1 MLVNMDNLTNLTGIT
16 RRTIQKR
23 LIDIIPVVEKGRGH
37 WYESKEVLP
46 ILLGLQKAGED
57 KKTLES
63 ERTRLASAQATKTEL
78 EVEVIKG
85 NLIPADH
92 VKEVVDTMLSSFR
105 SKLLSLPTKAA
116 HAVLPLAD
124 HAEAESVL
132 RDYVYEALQELAD
145 YDSEKYCTSDNKPI
159 SEVDGSTTNSDSKSV
174 GGRQKKT
181 VEGSVKRTRK
191 LEH

>member
-1 MLVNMDNLTNLTGIT
+1 MLVNIDQLTNLVGMT
-16 RRTIQKR
+16 RRTISKR
-23 LIDIIPVVEKGRGH
+23 LIDIVPVVEKGRGH

-46 ILLGLQKAGED
+46 VLLGLHKGGEEP
-57 KKTLES
+57 KTLET

-124 HAEAESVL
+124 QAEAENVL
-132 RDYVYEALQELAD
+132 KEYVYEALQELSD
-145 YDSEKYCTSDNKPI
+145 YDSEKYCASNNKQI
-159 SEVDGSTTNSDSKSV
+159 SEADGPTTSTDSKPV
-174 GGRQKKT
+174 GRRQKKV
-181 VEGSVKRTRK
+181 VEGSIKRTRK